1 MSEYAIEEIA
11 TRNRH
16 TGSLSTPLYIM
27 APTSEEPNE
36 NQSSLI
42 SLPGVTRS
50 SVLTHRGLSTHDI
63 WGGQGTITA
72 INYATNVFSG
82 TVTTTTCFARVS
94 TTEYLD
100 SRNIA
105 ISNLGLGVRNV
116 LWSNEPTIIVS
127 SESSHP
133 QARSVLL
140 SDEVLF
146 FCSRW
151 QIFHMFHQALR
162 LAQQAFHDLRSI
174 EVQVEGDPESEE
186 EWLVILV
193 KLHCEIEAVLTMYDI
208 YTKGLVRTVPW
219 PARDK
224 IRLVY
229 DLV

>member
-1 MSEYAIEEIA
+1 MSEYATEEIA
-11 TRNRH
+11 TKNRH
-16 TGSLSTPLYIM
+16 AGSLFRPLYIM
-27 APTSEEPNE
+27 APTSEEPND
-36 NQSSLI
+36 NQRRLI

-50 SVLTHRGLSTHDI
+50 SVLTHRGISRPDI

-72 INYATNVFSG
+72 INYAANVSSG
-82 TVTTTTCFARVS
+82 TVTATTCFARVS

-116 LWSNEPTIIVS
+116 LWPTEPPTVG
-127 SESSHP
+127 SEASHP

-140 SDEVLF
+140 SDEVLL

-151 QIFHMFHQALR
+151 QIFHMFQQALR
-162 LAQQAFHDLRSI
+162 LAQQSFHELRSI
-174 EVQVEGDPESEE
+174 EVEVEGDPESEE

-193 KLHCEIEAVLTMYDI
+193 KLYCEIEAVLSMYDV

>member
-1 MSEYAIEEIA
+1 MSEYATEEIA
-11 TRNRH
+11 ARNRH
-16 TGSLSTPLYIM
+16 TGSLSSPLYLM

-36 NQSSLI
+36 YQRKLI
-42 SLPGVTRS
+42 SFPEVTRS
-50 SVLTHRGLSTHDI
+50 STLTHRGLSTTDI

-72 INYATNVFSG
+72 INYATNVSSS
-82 TVTTTTCFARVS
+82 TLTAITCFAHVA

-105 ISNLGLGVRNV
+105 ISNLGLGVQNV
-116 LWSNEPTIIVS
+116 LWSNESTVTVDREP
-127 SESSHP
+127 SHP
-133 QARSVLL
+133 QVQSVLL
-140 SDEVLF
+140 SDEVLL

-151 QIFHMFHQALR
+151 QIFHMFQRALR
-162 LAQQAFHDLRSI
+162 LVQQSFHDLRSI

-193 KLHCEIEAVLTMYDI
+193 KLHCEIEAVLSMYDI
-208 YTKGLVRTVPW
+208 YTKGFVRTVPW
-219 PARDK
+219 PVRDK